1 MVVGGWWLRATGRGP
16 WQVARGPLP
25 VALILSSPALDR
37 MQNQIAGEF
46 SGFADCIK
54 KLVASEG
61 VGSLWKGNAT
71 TRQCWPLACDSYL
84 GRLFRLAFPSP
95 LFPSSLS
102 SGYTPA
108 VIKLAPHT
116 VISFIMLDNLSKVMN
131 PLKKPPTHTH
141 PPPYPHRQSDSR

>member
-1 MVVGGWWLRATGRGP
+1 MFGVWWLRATGRGP

-71 TRQCWPLACDSYL
+71 ARQC
-84 GRLFRLAFPSP
+84 
-95 LFPSSLS
+95 
-102 SGYTPA
+102 
-108 VIKLAPHT
+108 
-116 VISFIMLDNLSKVMN
+116 
-131 PLKKPPTHTH
+131 
-141 PPPYPHRQSDSR
+141 